1 MSSFANNQWGD
12 GEQSVQERSV
22 VLHRWKYI
30 GILLVGAVIACV
42 IGVRFQSWRKVSDGT
57 NRPDEIPLFQ
67 PGSPWADKPET
78 FPTPAHFERDARRP
92 VRRDYFQVLHYP
104 PFVHA
109 DEAED
114 LVESHLPVLGVVY
127 KGRAKAYPIR
137 VLGLHEICNDSIADE
152 PIVASY

>member
-1 MSSFANNQWGD
+1 M
-12 GEQSVQERSV
+12 
-22 VLHRWKYI
+22 LHRWRYI

-67 PGSPWADKPET
+67 PGSPWADKPEI

-127 KGRAKAYPIR
+127 KGIAKAYSIR

>member
-22 VLHRWKYI
+22 VLHRWRYI
-30 GILLVGAVIACV
+30 GILVVGAVIACV
-42 IGVRFQSWRKVSDGT
+42 IGVRFQSGRKVSDGT

-67 PGSPWADKPET
+67 PGSPWAYKPEI

-127 KGRAKAYPIR
+127 KGIAKAYPIR

>member
-127 KGRAKAYPIR
+127 KGIAKAYPIR

>member
-1 MSSFANNQWGD
+1 M
-12 GEQSVQERSV
+12 
-22 VLHRWKYI
+22 LHRWKYI

-42 IGVRFQSWRKVSDGT
+42 SGGRFQSWRKVSDGT

-127 KGRAKAYPIR
+127 KGIAKAYPIR
-137 VLGLHEICNDSIADE
+137 VLGLHEFCNDSSADV